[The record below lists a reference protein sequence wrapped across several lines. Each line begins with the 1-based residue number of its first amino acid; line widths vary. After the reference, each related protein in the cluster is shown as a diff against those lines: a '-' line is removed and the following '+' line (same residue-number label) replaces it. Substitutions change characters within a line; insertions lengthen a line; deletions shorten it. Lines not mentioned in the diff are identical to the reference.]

1 MWRDSDPVDGQLPRH
16 SHRFAD
22 AAAGVRPPDSD
33 LPGRGPPDKSQRAL
47 AAADLFD
54 RKREEVWI
62 PVDLGP
68 PVSYLIEERASEL
81 SYRLLDLLRAQQLPV
96 LCITRQYPERV
107 RREWGLAD
115 VRIIWLSHTPGED
128 FQNPTAIGTL
138 AKVISKFIEDN
149 GGEGVVLLD
158 GLEYLVLNNGFLQ
171 TLMFVEHVNEFV
183 MQKKAVLLMPVS
195 PDTLEEKELALLE
208 RNLVV
213 VRP

>member
-1 MWRDSDPVDGQLPRH
+1 MGWVHAQDGTMGTEAESLKG
-16 SHRFAD
+16 
-22 AAAGVRPPDSD
+22 AAPLELEKGAC
-33 LPGRGPPDKSQRAL
+33 
-47 AAADLFD
+47 
-54 RKREEVWI
+54 
-62 PVDLGP
+62 
-68 PVSYLIEERASEL
+68 YLIKEKKPDL
-81 SYRLLDLLRAQQLPV
+81 SYRLFEDLVQHRTPGV
-96 LCITRQYPERV
+96 CITRQYPDRV
-107 RREWGLAD
+107 RRERGLAD

-158 GLEYLVLNNGFLQ
+158 GLEYLVINNGFLQ

-208 RNLVV
+208 RNIEVV
-213 VRP
+213 ESPALKADMEMREVSRLLDAY